1 MKNKKLLLSIIAV
14 ILVFACAAA
23 ALAIS
28 AHLKK
33 EAKWNALVENF
44 NPLIDY
50 TIVEAV
56 PDFTIGNTIVD

>member
-1 MKNKKLLLSIIAV
+1 MKRIIGLCLA
-14 ILVFACAAA
+14 F